1 MAYTAIEL
9 IETKRDGGSLT
20 PEAIDWLIRAYTD
33 GTVTDYQMAA
43 MAMAIFIRGLDAD
56 ELAAWTKAMLHS
68 GEVLDLSQIT
78 AAKVDK
84 HSTGGVGD
92 KISLPL
98 APLVASVGVVVPMMS
113 GRGLGHTGGT
123 LDKLESVPGFTTR
136 LESDEFR
143 RILTAHGLVLAGQT
157 EALVP
162 ADRKLYALRDA
173 TGTVPSLPLIAS
185 SIMSK
190 KLAEGL
196 DGLVLDVKTGSGAFM
211 KDLEGSRELARTMVD
226 IGARAGVDT
235 VAIISWMGQP
245 LGREVGNA
253 NELREAIDVLRGEGP
268 EDVVELT
275 LTLGEMMLDLAG
287 IEGGRKTLSEA
298 IESGKA
304 LQKLTDV
311 VVAQGGDPSAIENP
325 DLLPV
330 CPHEA
335 VITAPRDGY
344 VTRCDALTVGVAAT
358 RLGAGRER
366 QEDTIDPGVG
376 ITLEA
381 KVGDR
386 VQSGQ
391 PLARARYSDTARWQA
406 QEAALA
412 SAWTIEDT
420 APGPQAL
427 IVERVDPGS

>member
-1 MAYTAIEL
+1 M
-9 IETKRDGGSLT
+9 
-20 PEAIDWLIRAYTD
+20 
-33 GTVTDYQMAA
+33 Q
-43 MAMAIFIRGLDAD
+43 
-56 ELAAWTKAMLHS
+56 
-68 GEVLDLSQIT
+68 
-78 AAKVDK
+78 
-84 HSTGGVGD
+84 
-92 KISLPL
+92 
-98 APLVASVGVVVPMMS
+98 
-113 GRGLGHTGGT
+113 
-123 LDKLESVPGFTTR
+123 
-136 LESDEFR
+136 
-143 RILTAHGLVLAGQT
+143 
-157 EALVP
+157 
-162 ADRKLYALRDA
+162 
-173 TGTVPSLPLIAS
+173 
-185 SIMSK
+185 
-190 KLAEGL
+190 
-196 DGLVLDVKTGSGAFM
+196 
-211 KDLEGSRELARTMVD
+211 DLEGSRELARTMVE
-226 IGARAGVDT
+226 IGARAGVNT
-235 VAIISWMGQP
+235 VALISWMGQP

-268 EDVVELT
+268 DDVVELT

-287 IEGGRKTLSEA
+287 IEGGRETLSSA
-298 IESGKA
+298 IDSGNA

-330 CPHEA
+330 SPHEA

-344 VTRCDALTVGVAAT
+344 VTRCDALTVGVVAT

-406 QEAALA
+406 QEPALA
-412 SAWTIEDT
+412 SAWTIEDI
-420 APGPQAL
+420 APAPQPL